1 MDEQP
6 EPADV
11 PAPTQTR
18 RNRGR
23 RWCIPPAILRE
34 PAELLEASHVL
45 DEVRG
50 ELGLLLW
57 QSVRDVTLWAALE
70 EAGRRGLFAAP
81 GARARLGLLPA
92 AGGERLLEVPLT
104 TLAALVGAPDAAVAP
119 VVTLACLEVARWA
132 EARGATGTA
141 LSFAQAGALA
151 DPEDPEAALEV
162 AELAVRARRD
172 ARAETWLRRT
182 VGLARRAG
190 AWDAYAAAYVGLGT
204 VYARR
209 AQPGPAR
216 RFLVKALRAARR
228 HGLGERRGDALV
240 CLFRIARD
248 AGDAAE
254 AERFARGAVRA
265 YRRAHP
271 AVPGVLHDLAALWV
285 ARDDFARALP
295 LLQRLL
301 PGRTDPAARV
311 VTLSLA
317 ARAAAGLGER
327 RVFEE
332 AWAAAWA
339 LLRRL
344 DDAEIPPATLV
355 ELARAAAVVK
365 DWPRMEQAV
374 RHASGAAARRDAP
387 PLDLERLF
395 GPRPGGG

>member
-1 MDEQP
+1 MDELP
-6 EPADV
+6 EPAAIHPPV
-11 PAPTQTR
+11 QTR

-23 RWCIPPAILRE
+23 RWCIPPALLRE
-34 PAELLEASHVL
+34 PAETLEAQHVL

-50 ELGLLLW
+50 TLGLLLW

-70 EAGRRGLFAAP
+70 RAQREGLFAPP
-81 GARARLGLLPA
+81 GARARLDMLPA
-92 AGGERLLEVPLT
+92 ARGETVLEVPLT
-104 TLAALVGAPDAAVAP
+104 TLAALTGAPSEAVGP

-132 EARGATGTA
+132 EQRGAVGTA
-141 LSFAQAGALA
+141 VSFAQAGALA
-151 DPEDPEAALEV
+151 DPEDPEASLRV

-190 AWDAYAAAYVGLGT
+190 AWDAYAAAHVGLGT

-209 AQPGPAR
+209 GQPVLAR

-228 HGLGERRGDALV
+228 HGLGERRGDALA
-240 CLFRIARD
+240 CLFGMARD

-254 AERFARGAVRA
+254 AERYARGAVRA
-265 YRRAHP
+265 YRRGHP
-271 AVPGVLHDLAALWV
+271 AVPAVLHELAAMWV
-285 ARDDFARALP
+285 ARDDLARALP

-301 PGRTDPAARV
+301 PGRAEPAARV
-311 VTLSLA
+311 VTLSLV

-327 RVFEE
+327 RAFEE
-332 AWAAAWA
+332 AWSGAWA

-344 DDAEIPPATLV
+344 DDAEIAPATLV

-374 RHASGAAARRDAP
+374 RHASGAAGTIPELAALLP
-387 PLDLERLF
+387 PPD
-395 GPRPGGG
+395 GAG